1 METDQIVQLLISE
14 RDKLSRAIEAL
25 GAPAQRRGR
34 PRKKAKAKT
43 RTRAAAPSVAIPA
56 QAPKASRRKR
66 KPLSAARRKALS
78 AKMKAY
84 WEKRK
89 KTAKS

>member
-1 METDQIVQLLISE
+1 MAIDQIVRLLITE

-25 GAPAQRRGR
+25 GASAPHRGR
-34 PRKKAKAKT
+34 PRKTAKAKP
-43 RTRAAAPSVAIPA
+43 AAAASPVLAPA
-56 QAPKASRRKR
+56 PPATASKRKR
-66 KPLSAARRKALS
+66 KPLTAARRKALS

-84 WEKRK
+84 WAKRK

>member
-25 GAPAQRRGR
+25 GAPVQRRGR
-34 PRKKAKAKT
+34 PRKKI
-43 RTRAAAPSVAIPA
+43 RARVAAPSAAIPA
-56 QAPKASRRKR
+56 PAPKTSRRKR

-89 KTAKS
+89 KTAKA